1 MAFRPHKWSY
11 EPMSITRQRERSR
24 FERLRDDVSPLVA
37 KGDSLSLLRARQI
50 AQQSRDP
57 EQRKTAVRANMLVRI
72 RDSVREVAKQA
83 QAANE
88 AMGDVPAEIQRGI
101 DREAAPRGSGPI
113 SGVPRG
119 VAEAFPEEAVGRRVY
134 DSTATNPTDVV
145 TRVVG
150 GLNTPLV
157 RGRGMVLEEASRPTN
172 YAGAAVRGLSF
183 ASKAPL
189 AARAGIEVGAALAGR
204 AATEKVTEATGN
216 ELLGTVAGLGANIAT
231 GGIAGRVRNPATA
244 YRDMTR
250 RIPVGAS
257 IRDVSQNRL
266 PRIIEGQRGSYDD
279 LYEQGL
285 TRSVEYGRPAPRKPI
300 AGPARVYH
308 VAPDDFPEGESIES
322 AQSLID
328 RGVSPRD
335 KFDTPFDQRIDLD
348 QVSVAEDLGSA
359 VYFSDEFLGGRGKIL
374 AVDVPDGEMLR
385 RGPEGYPYIQDRVPA
400 KWITGVVDTDH
411 LKGIKQPP
419 SGAPTGGGAE
429 RIGGR
434 LLQLPDTEQL
444 TAELGRAPGL
454 KDVFNVDRMG
464 RRAVTAQANRLR
476 AQAVVDIRSLGGT
489 MKDAKGNILVRGI
502 APDAKDT
509 ARGQEWAPLVKV
521 LEKPQNYDLTTG
533 QLEAVQRLGAIPEL
547 VRVEREGFGIGPRIA
562 SVEEGDQFI
571 WRKAKQTSKGVST
584 DSPRPSIG
592 GTRLG
597 GGGDKSRVIADIDD
611 ALDMGVVYSHP
622 NEAFDSN
629 VIRGLNKSVDE
640 HVKSLL
646 VPMSDSAANR
656 VSPALRAKHDY
667 LVQRLTSLKGTLG
680 RLDARTRGVID
691 AYVNA
696 AEPDMD
702 ALYDELR
709 QVKVGLN
716 AVGKAGPNFGKTGPD
731 VARDLE
737 QVMADIRTL
746 RPAWRRE
753 VRLSKAVPTGRAGV
767 PMDIAPALAGRDFD
781 PRVAQRIE
789 DYYRRTARVRVPG
802 TDKSLSLRAD
812 IPVARAISGAITP
825 VRATGDASAI
835 MINQAT
841 TAARHP
847 LTFGRNVAA
856 GFRDIVADGPYN
868 RWLASGET
876 DDAARH
882 GVAIAGEAGEQLE
895 FQFNNW
901 MQRVTVLKQLN
912 NHYTRF
918 NNRQRVD
925 LFNLEVAARGG
936 RDNVDAATKEGIARA
951 INRFTGVS
959 NARATDLE
967 ALTEFAPNF
976 TRAHIET
983 IASALSNG
991 TIEGKLARQYLATML
1006 AAGSSLVAGIA
1017 MAQGRDVSEVLKPFD
1032 LDELKNGKLRLNS
1045 NFMSYRAFGQ
1055 DVKVFGKYDSLMRL
1069 VATAADSG
1077 LRAVGERDA
1086 MQLFDAIGYA
1096 SGSMGSPVASFLTSL
1111 IRDETFSGDAP
1122 LSARGLI
1129 SNVTPFTSEELV
1141 GGLKSAGT
1149 NALAGDF
1156 GAAGS
1161 DLAALGT
1168 TFAGGKALPL
1178 TPTEQ
1183 LDQITQARFQKN
1195 FYDLEP
1201 YQRAE
1206 ILKANPDLAAA
1217 KLDRSQEGTQE
1228 AAAIKTEYV
1237 AKQEGLDAKLLSGEM
1252 KREDWVS
1259 EYRRLQTERGVLLN
1273 RIYGDDPITKPENP
1287 GQKYAMYIQQSKDS
1301 VTGQLDFD
1309 KLDEKM
1315 AGLTASDREYLARNL
1330 GLDDTPVTRAFREM
1344 RAVRKVRN
1352 GLPKYRGFSAD
1363 QAYEIDDVWQEVR
1376 NMARSADELDMR
1388 RALRQYRLSNAVDPA
1403 VLRAVQRRISGKLR
1417 QTNDRARF
1425 DRAHPEMSLFY
1436 GRGRLAPGEVAMVS
1450 GYQKKA
1456 A

>member
-1 MAFRPHKWSY
+1 MFRPPKLSY
-11 EPMSITRQRERSR
+11 EPMSISRQRARSS

-57 EQRKTAVRANMLVRI
+57 EQRRTTSRANMMVRI

-83 QAANE
+83 QATNA
-88 AMGDVPAEIQRGI
+88 AMGDVPAEIRQGI
-101 DREAAPRGSGPI
+101 DREAAPRGSGPVA
-113 SGVPRG
+113 GVPRG

-134 DSTATNPTDVV
+134 DSTTTNPTDVV
-145 TRVVG
+145 TRVAG

-157 RGRGMVLEEASRPTN
+157 RDRGMVLEEASRPAN
-172 YAGAAVRGLSF
+172 YAGAAIRGLSF

-216 ELLGTVAGLGANIAT
+216 ELLGTVAGLGANLAA
-231 GGIAGRVRNPATA
+231 GGAAARGVKAARGAAGIAGMGKADDLLRGGAAGGARIPATA
-244 YRDMTR
+244 
-250 RIPVGAS
+250 
-257 IRDVSQNRL
+257 L
-266 PRIIEGQRGSYDD
+266 
-279 LYEQGL
+279 
-285 TRSVEYGRPAPRKPI
+285 
-300 AGPARVYH
+300 
-308 VAPDDFPEGESIES
+308 
-322 AQSLID
+322 
-328 RGVSPRD
+328 
-335 KFDTPFDQRIDLD
+335 
-348 QVSVAEDLGSA
+348 
-359 VYFSDEFLGGRGKIL
+359 
-374 AVDVPDGEMLR
+374 
-385 RGPEGYPYIQDRVPA
+385 
-400 KWITGVVDTDH
+400 
-411 LKGIKQPP
+411 
-419 SGAPTGGGAE
+419 TGGGAE
-429 RIGGR
+429 RVGGR

-444 TAELGRAPGL
+444 TAELGHAPGL
-454 KDVFNVDRMG
+454 KDVINVDRLG
-464 RRAVTAQANRLR
+464 RREATAQSNRLR
-476 AQAVVDIRSLGGT
+476 AQAVVDIQSLGRT
-489 MKDAKGNILVRGI
+489 TKDAKGNILVRGI

-533 QLEAVQRLGAIPEL
+533 QLEAVQRLGSIPEL
-547 VRVEREGFGIGPRIA
+547 VRVEREGFGVGPRIA

-571 WRKAKQTSKGVST
+571 WRKAKQTSKGTST
-584 DSPRPSIG
+584 GSPRPSVG

-629 VIRGLNKSVDE
+629 VMRGLKKSVDE
-640 HVKSLL
+640 HVKGLF

-680 RLDARTRGVID
+680 RLDARTRGVVD
-691 AYVNA
+691 AYANA

-702 ALYDELR
+702 ALYDELVQIKSR
-709 QVKVGLN
+709 
-716 AVGKAGPNFGKTGPD
+716 AGITAPD
-731 VARDLE
+731 VAKGLDDTLAE
-737 QVMADIRTL
+737 IRKL

-753 VRLSKAVPTGRAGV
+753 VRLSKAVPAGRAGV
-767 PMDIAPALAGRDFD
+767 PMDIAPALAGRDFE
-781 PRVAQRIE
+781 PQVAQRIE
-789 DYYRRTARVRVPG
+789 DYYRRTARVRIPG
-802 TDKSLSLRAD
+802 TDRSLSLRAD
-812 IPVARAISGAITP
+812 IPAARAISGAITP
-825 VRATGDASAI
+825 IRATGDASAI

-901 MQRVTVLKQLN
+901 MQRVPVLKQLN

-936 RDNVDAATKEGIARA
+936 RGNVDAATKEGIARA

-983 IASALSNG
+983 VASALSNG

-1032 LDELKNGKLRLNS
+1032 LDELRDGKLRLNS

-1077 LRAVGERDA
+1077 LRSVGERDA

-1168 TFAGGKALPL
+1168 TFVGGKASPL

-1201 YQRAE
+1201 YQRDE
-1206 ILKANPDLAAA
+1206 ILEANPDLAAA
-1217 KLDRSQEGTQE
+1217 KLDRSQESTQE
-1228 AAAIKTEYV
+1228 VAAIKAEYV
-1237 AKQEGLDAKLLSGEM
+1237 AKQEGLDAKLLAGEM
-1252 KREDWVS
+1252 KREEWVD
-1259 EYRRLQTERGVLLN
+1259 EYYRLQTERGALLS

-1315 AGLTASDREYLARNL
+1315 SGLTEPDREYLARNL
-1330 GLDDTPVTRAFREM
+1330 GLDDTPVTRIFRET
-1344 RAVRKVRN
+1344 RATRKIRN
-1352 GLPKYRGFSAD
+1352 ELPKYRGFSAD
-1363 QAYEIDDVWQEVR
+1363 QSYEIDDVWQEVR

-1388 RALRQYRLSNAVDPA
+1388 RALRQYRLGNPVDPMI
-1403 VLRAVQRRISGKLR
+1403 LRGVQRRISGGLR

-1425 DRAHPEMSLFY
+1425 DRAHPEMGLFY
-1436 GRGRLAPGEVAMVS
+1436 GRGRLGPGEVSALTTR
-1450 GYQKKA
+1450 QKEVA
-1456 A
+1456 